1 MSSCPT
7 RLLGIAQ
14 PSSGIETSNIRRSHM
29 SDEASVGLGQP
40 GTTIANYEVINQ
52 IGEGGMGRVFE
63 VWHPQLRKSFALKLL
78 VEQLEH
84 DATAIDRFQS
94 ETLALG
100 QLDHVNIV
108 SAIDAGTW
116 QGRPFLVT
124 QFLQGTDLATHVAH
138 HGPLDLEQLSGFALQ
153 ILRGMQAAHAVGLYH
168 RDIKPSNLFLE
179 TSGTIKLLDFGLVR
193 SNTCESSTKTGCL
206 MGSVDFLSPEQAQD
220 PRSADARSD
229 IYSLGCTFIFLLSGS
244 APFPD
249 ESYPSLPGKLL
260 AHSHQSPPWLERALA
275 CDPHPLLRLIQRMV
289 AKQPN
294 VRPQS
299 AQEIISDW
307 EAIIAN
313 GRGADSLGSTSRRW
327 KPNFHVATG
336 MVIAVLLVPIAAIL
350 LRGWG
355 AVGNAPRAARPLM
368 NLRAA
373 APAMVSP
380 TLRENSEPE
389 AKDREISVREPTP
402 RKTLTTDE
410 TRSAHVPMFPSG
422 LTGPPRSTSRENSRK
437 FGSARD

>member
-7 RLLGIAQ
+7 HLLGIA
-14 PSSGIETSNIRRSHM
+14 PTSSKTETLDVRRLNHL
-29 SDEASVGLGQP
+29 DEFGGSLGRP
-40 GTTIANYEVINQ
+40 GTTIANYEVVKQ

-78 VEQLEH
+78 IEQLEH
-84 DATAIDRFQS
+84 DAASIERFQS

-100 QLDHVNIV
+100 QLEHVNIV

-124 QFLQGTDLATHVAH
+124 QFLQGTDLATHIAH
-138 HGPLDLEQLSGFALQ
+138 QGPLDREQVSRLTRQ
-153 ILRGMQAAHAVGLYH
+153 ILCGMQAAHSVGLYH

-179 TSGTIKLLDFGLVR
+179 TSGIIKLLDFGLVR
-193 SNTCESSTKTGCL
+193 SNTCESSTRTGCL

-229 IYSLGCTFIFLLSGS
+229 IYSLGCTLIFLLSGS
-244 APFPD
+244 VPFPD
-249 ESYPSLPGKLL
+249 ESYPSFPAKLL
-260 AHSHQSPPWLERALA
+260 AHSHQSPPWLDRALVS
-275 CDPHPLLRLIQRMV
+275 DPHPLLRLIQRMI

-299 AQEIISDW
+299 AQEILDDW
-307 EAIIAN
+307 EAIITTGCGPA
-313 GRGADSLGSTSRRW
+313 AFVSAPRRW
-327 KPNFHVATG
+327 KPDLRVVSG
-336 MVIAVLLVPIAAIL
+336 IVMAVLLLPIAAIV
-350 LRGWG
+350 LRGLG
-355 AVGNAPRAARPLM
+355 AVGTARETSHPLM

-373 APAMVSP
+373 TPAMVSP
-380 TLRENSEPE
+380 TSGENPEP
-389 AKDREISVREPTP
+389 AANDREISVREPTP
-402 RKTLTTDE
+402 RRTLTTDE

-422 LTGPPRSTSRENSRK
+422 LTGPPRSISRENSQK